1 MYAAKGFVI
10 LSFWIPAKCPC
21 TGTWLDKLRFLHIVR
36 YYSAVQKNE
45 EELYEL
51 IRNVSRL

>member
-21 TGTWLDKLRFLHIVR
+21 IGTWLDKLRFLHIVR